1 MNLGVFMKGG
11 VREDRAHLRSHISWR
26 KRIVSECVRAWGGS
40 GVTLAILGSR
50 IIRECIQLTL
60 LGNNS
65 IMSGTAPS
73 ELCHGLPG
81 EVRENR
87 GRLEH
92 AVIEADPCQERMRA
106 VRDESLPPVATD
118 ERLRATR

>member
-1 MNLGVFMKGG
+1 MKGG
-11 VREDRAHLRSHISWR
+11 VREDRAHLGSHISWW

-40 GVTLAILGSR
+40 GVTLAILGSP
-50 IIRECIQLTL
+50 IMRECIQLAL

-73 ELCHGLPG
+73 ELCYGRPG

-87 GRLEH
+87 R
-92 AVIEADPCQERMRA
+92 VIDEPRIARRVCKYASPTLHLPHDASNNHHHGNECQSTR
-106 VRDESLPPVATD
+106 
-118 ERLRATR
+118 RLRV